1 MDGCGYRRQSATL
14 WAAMSISDS
23 KSRHDV
29 PMWEGDDAPPKGLQL
44 RELAW
49 NSVRLIRHFAKRGPR
64 GPLDGPPVLVI
75 PGFLCSD
82 ETTLALRKELAAA
95 GFRVHGWK
103 MGWNLG
109 ARADTLDRIR
119 ARIEALGHDKPILV
133 VGWSLGGVYARELA
147 RYHPQL
153 VKAVVTLGSP
163 FSGDPRQNTVWRL
176 YERVAR
182 HTVDNPPIP
191 RITDK
196 PPVPHLAIWS
206 RRDGLIAPRS
216 ARGLPHERD
225 QECELD
231 CHHMAFG
238 VSRAAARK
246 VVRQIDTFLKSVA

>member
-1 MDGCGYRRQSATL
+1 MNISRRIEQEL
-14 WAAMSISDS
+14 P
-23 KSRHDV
+23 V
-29 PMWEGDDAPPKGLQL
+29 WEGDDAPPTGLQL

-49 NSVRLIRHFAKRGPR
+49 NSVRLVRHFAKRGPR
-64 GPLDGPPVLVI
+64 GPLDGQPVLVI

-109 ARADTLDRIR
+109 ARADTIERIHQR
-119 ARIEALGHDKPILV
+119 VESLGHNKPILV
-133 VGWSLGGVYARELA
+133 VGWSLGGLYAREFA
-147 RYHPQL
+147 RYHPEH
-153 VKAVVTLGSP
+153 VKAVITLGTP

-176 YERVAR
+176 YEFVAK
-182 HTVDNPPIP
+182 HPVTEPPIP

-206 RRDGLIAPRS
+206 RSDGLIAPRA
-216 ARGLPHERD
+216 ARGLDHERD
-225 QECELD
+225 KAVELD

-238 VSRAAARK
+238 VSRKAARK
-246 VVRQIDTFLKSVA
+246 VVREIDSFLKSLG